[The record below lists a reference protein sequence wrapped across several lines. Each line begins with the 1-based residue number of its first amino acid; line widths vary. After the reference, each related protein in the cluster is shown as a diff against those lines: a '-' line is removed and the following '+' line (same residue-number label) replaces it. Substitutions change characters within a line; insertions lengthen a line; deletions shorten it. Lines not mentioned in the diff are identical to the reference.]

1 MMLFQSCALSVTLLY
16 FLLLSIY
23 NITIIIYCHLTP
35 SIYEPSD
42 VISYEQMNK
51 KEKEKT
57 LPDS

>member
-35 SIYEPSD
+35 SIYE
-42 VISYEQMNK
+42 
-51 KEKEKT
+51 
-57 LPDS
+57 LP